1 MPAIINADAE
11 TKPITKGK
19 FSNTSLNKKELVKRA
34 NAMQTEGST
43 WIATWRDLSDYIY
56 PTKGF
61 FHSTTPN
68 QGSKI
73 DHKKLIDSHA
83 TLAVDIMASGMLSG
97 LTSPSRPWFKLGLAD
112 HEMMEF
118 APVKIWLETC
128 ARILMETYQK
138 SNIYGMLNLIYTEI
152 GTFGT
157 ACAYLAEDFSNVL
170 RAKNYTAGEYF
181 LSTDEN
187 GKPNAFYRRFWMTA
201 GQIIIQFGYENASSR
216 VRQQYR
222 SNTPDTWNIVN
233 HLIEVNDDRIP
244 FLKDYSNM
252 SFRSAYWEDGAQ
264 DDNYLKIGGYEEFPI
279 LAPRWDV
286 TTTADSYGKGPG
298 WKALGDIKM
307 LQKLQKNKL
316 IAIDKLTN
324 PPLQA
329 DSSVVGE
336 VNTLPGGI
344 TRFSAQTPNAGVKPT
359 YQVNI
364 DLVALEQT
372 IKTTKD
378 AIGRYFFTDLF
389 LMLIEADRNR
399 REMTATEIMERQ
411 SEKLS
416 MLGPVLERLEN
427 ELLNPMIER
436 SFNLADRLGVLPPP
450 PTEIQ
455 GMELKIQYISVLA
468 QAQKMVGIT
477 AVDQWSAGVVNDAAI
492 DPTAL
497 DIINFDEKNRAKA
510 DMLGVPAKIINT
522 PEEVAA
528 RRKARG
534 KAAAEA
540 DAQKKML
547 LLAEGAAKGAG
558 AVKSMADSPMGQNS
572 ALDATLGIMQKA
584 QEQQ

>member
-11 TKPITKGK
+11 TKAIVKGK

-43 WIATWRDLSDYIY
+43 WIATWQDLSDYIY

-112 HEMMEF
+112 HELMEF

-152 GTFGT
+152 ATFGT
-157 ACAYLAEDFSNVL
+157 ACAYLEESFQNVL
-170 RAKNYTAGEYF
+170 RARNYTAGEYF

-187 GKPNAFYRRFWMTA
+187 GTPNAFYRRFWMTT
-201 GQIIIQFGYENASSR
+201 GQIIKRFGLENASSR
-216 VRQQYR
+216 VQQQYR
-222 SNTPDTWNIVN
+222 SNTPDIWNIVN
-233 HLIEVNDDRIP
+233 HLIEVNDARIP

-252 SFRSAYWEDGAQ
+252 SYRSAYWEDGVQ

-316 IAIDKLTN
+316 IALDKLTN
-324 PPLQA
+324 PPLQV

-399 REMTATEIMERQ
+399 REMTATEIIERQ
-411 SEKLS
+411 AEKLS

-477 AVDQWSAGVVNDAAI
+477 VVDQWSAGVVNDASI

-528 RRKARG
+528 RRKARA

-540 DAQKKML
+540 EAQNKMM

-584 QEQQ
+584 QQ